1 MSRYTGPVCRL
12 CRRETAA
19 SKTGEKIK
27 LFLKGDR
34 CLSKKCAVERRGTA
48 PGQKTQG
55 KPSRQKI
62 SEYGRQL
69 REKQKM
75 RRYYGVIET
84 QFENYFREAA
94 RVPGQTGKTFLQL
107 LERRLDN
114 VVYRLESRDEPRAGA
129 PAGHAPPL
137 PRQRPDRQHSVVHRQ
152 AGRRDHDRRALR
164 SRPRCFKSNCRGARR
179 TDAHPEWL
187 EFTTTRTLGQGR
199 RAARAAS
206 RSIRPS
212 TNNSSSST
220 TRAKLTTKPPLGVR
234 SSRRSGG
241 SADNVSGN
249 KG

>member
-12 CRRETAA
+12 CRRETAT

-55 KPSRQKI
+55 KPSRQKV

-75 RRYYGVIET
+75 RRYYGVLET
-84 QFENYFREAA
+84 QFENYFRRAA

-114 VVYRLESRDEPRAGA
+114 VVYRMNMAMSRAQARQLVTHRHFRVNGRIVNIPSFLVKPGDVITLGDRAKKSDVFQA
-129 PAGHAPPL
+129 NAEYAKN
-137 PRQRPDRQHSVVHRQ
+137 RP
-152 AGRRDHDRRALR
+152 
-164 SRPRCFKSNCRGARR
+164 
-179 TDAHPEWL
+179 HPEWL
-187 EFTTTRTLGQGR
+187 ELDETEL
-199 RAARAAS
+199 A
-206 RSIRPS
+206 I
-212 TNNSSSST
+212 
-220 TRAKLTTKPPLGVR
+220 K
-234 SSRRSGG
+234 GG
-241 SADNVSGN
+241 SLPSREQIDTPVDEQLIVEYYSR
-249 KG
+249 

>member
-12 CRRETAA
+12 CRRETAT

-84 QFENYFREAA
+84 QFKNYFQEAA
-94 RVPGQTGKTFLQL
+94 RVPGQTGRTFLQL

-114 VVYRLESRDEPRAGA
+114 VVYRLSLATSRAQA
-129 PAGHAPPL
+129 
-137 PRQRPDRQHSVVHRQ
+137 RQLVTHRHFRVNGKLVNVPSYIVKPGDVISIGERSLKSPVFE
-152 AGRRDHDRRALR
+152 ANLEVAR
-164 SRPRCFKSNCRGARR
+164 SRRPP
-179 TDAHPEWL
+179 DWL
-187 EFTTTRTLGQGR
+187 EFDDQDLKITVSALP
-199 RAARAAS
+199 S
-206 RSIRPS
+206 REQIDTPVDEQ
-212 TNNSSSST
+212 
-220 TRAKLTTKPPLGVR
+220 LIVEYY
-234 SSRRSGG
+234 SR
-241 SADNVSGN
+241 
-249 KG
+249 

>member
-12 CRRETAA
+12 CRRETAT

-55 KPSRQKI
+55 KPTRTKI

-75 RRYYGVIET
+75 RRYYGVLET

-114 VVYRLESRDEPRAGA
+114 VIYRLNLA
-129 PAGHAPPL
+129 
-137 PRQRPDRQHSVVHRQ
+137 
-152 AGRRDHDRRALR
+152 
-164 SRPRCFKSNCRGARR
+164 
-179 TDAHPEWL
+179 
-187 EFTTTRTLGQGR
+187 
-199 RAARAAS
+199 
-206 RSIRPS
+206 
-212 TNNSSSST
+212 
-220 TRAKLTTKPPLGVR
+220 
-234 SSRRSGG
+234 SSRAQARQLVTHRHFRLNGRIINVPSILVKTGDVLTIGERSQK
-241 SADNVSGN
+241 SPIFQSNFEDANSRNHPDWLDWNEQEKAAKIVALPSREQIDTPVDEQLIVEYYSR
-249 KG
+249 

>member
-12 CRRETAA
+12 CRRETAT

-75 RRYYGVIET
+75 RRYYGVLET
-84 QFENYFREAA
+84 QFENYFRRAA

-114 VVYRLESRDEPRAGA
+114 VVYRMNLAMSRAQA
-129 PAGHAPPL
+129 
-137 PRQRPDRQHSVVHRQ
+137 RQLVTHRHFRVNGRIVNIPSFLVKPGDTITLGDRSKSSLVFQ
-152 AGRRDHDRRALR
+152 ANAEYAK
-164 SRPRCFKSNCRGARR
+164 SRP
-179 TDAHPEWL
+179 HPEWL
-187 EFTTTRTLGQGR
+187 ALDDAELAIKVTALP
-199 RAARAAS
+199 S
-206 RSIRPS
+206 REQIDTPVDEQ
-212 TNNSSSST
+212 
-220 TRAKLTTKPPLGVR
+220 LIVEYY
-234 SSRRSGG
+234 SR
-241 SADNVSGN
+241 
-249 KG
+249 

>member
-12 CRRETAA
+12 CRRETAT

-27 LFLKGDR
+27 LFLKGER

-114 VVYRLESRDEPRAGA
+114 VVYRMNLAASRAQARQLVTHRHFRVNGRLVNIPSYLLKAGDVITIGERSLKSPLLQSNLEI
-129 PAGHAPPL
+129 
-137 PRQRPDRQHSVVHRQ
+137 VTN
-152 AGRRDHDRRALR
+152 R
-164 SRPRCFKSNCRGARR
+164 S
-179 TDAHPEWL
+179 HPEWL
-187 EFTTTRTLGQGR
+187 EWNDQDHAIKVATLP
-199 RAARAAS
+199 S
-206 RSIRPS
+206 REQIDTPVDEQLIVE
-212 TNNSSSST
+212 NY
-220 TRAKLTTKPPLGVR
+220 
-234 SSRRSGG
+234 SR
-241 SADNVSGN
+241 
-249 KG
+249 

>member
-34 CLSKKCAVERRGTA
+34 CLSRKCAVERRGTA

-55 KPSRQKI
+55 KQRQKI

-75 RRYYGVIET
+75 RRYYGVHET

-94 RVPGQTGKTFLQL
+94 RVPGQTGRTFLQM

-114 VVYRLESRDEPRAGA
+114 VVYRLNLAASRSQA
-129 PAGHAPPL
+129 
-137 PRQRPDRQHSVVHRQ
+137 RQLVTHRHFRVN
-152 AGRRDHDRRALR
+152 GKLVNVPSFIVKPGDVLSIGERSLR
-164 SRPRCFKSNCRGARR
+164 SPVFAANLEVAGSRRP
-179 TDAHPEWL
+179 PEWL
-187 EFTTTRTLGQGR
+187 EWNETEKTGKVVQLP
-199 RAARAAS
+199 S
-206 RSIRPS
+206 REQIDTPVDEQ
-212 TNNSSSST
+212 
-220 TRAKLTTKPPLGVR
+220 LIVEFY
-234 SSRRSGG
+234 SR
-241 SADNVSGN
+241 
-249 KG
+249 

>member
-12 CRRETAA
+12 CRRETAT

-55 KPSRQKI
+55 KPSRQKV

-75 RRYYGVIET
+75 RRYYGVLET
-84 QFENYFREAA
+84 QFENYFRRAA

-114 VVYRLESRDEPRAGA
+114 VVYRMNMAMSRAQARQLVTHRHFRVNGRIVNIPSFLVKPGDVITLGERAMKS
-129 PAGHAPPL
+129 
-137 PRQRPDRQHSVVHRQ
+137 DIFQ
-152 AGRRDHDRRALR
+152 ANAYVAK
-164 SRPRCFKSNCRGARR
+164 SRP
-179 TDAHPEWL
+179 HPEWL
-187 EFTTTRTLGQGR
+187 ELDETEL
-199 RAARAAS
+199 A
-206 RSIRPS
+206 I
-212 TNNSSSST
+212 
-220 TRAKLTTKPPLGVR
+220 K
-234 SSRRSGG
+234 
-241 SADNVSGN
+241 VSGLPSREQIDTPVDEQLIVEYYSR
-249 KG
+249 

>member
-34 CLSKKCAVERRGTA
+34 CLSRKCAVERRGTA

-55 KPSRQKI
+55 KQRQKI

-75 RRYYGVIET
+75 RRYYGVHET

-94 RVPGQTGKTFLQL
+94 RVPGQTGRTFLQL

-114 VVYRLESRDEPRAGA
+114 VVYRLNLASSRSQARQLVTHRHFWVNGRLVNIPSYIVKPGDTITIGERSLKSPVFASNLEVAGS
-129 PAGHAPPL
+129 
-137 PRQRPDRQHSVVHRQ
+137 RRP
-152 AGRRDHDRRALR
+152 
-164 SRPRCFKSNCRGARR
+164 
-179 TDAHPEWL
+179 PEWL
-187 EFTTTRTLGQGR
+187 EWNDAEKTGKVVALP
-199 RAARAAS
+199 S
-206 RSIRPS
+206 REQIDTPVDEQ
-212 TNNSSSST
+212 
-220 TRAKLTTKPPLGVR
+220 LIVEFY
-234 SSRRSGG
+234 SR
-241 SADNVSGN
+241 
-249 KG
+249 